1 VKNLTIGNGRPGLG
15 YPGTLNGIATAIDP
29 SASPQGQRVH
39 VAGGDMLANARKAP
53 YASAGPARGHP
64 ALLRI
69 GPDFALFCDESYAL
83 QGVRAGGTRSGAV
96 FRLIGTSA
104 AAPQLARLIAKPNLP
119 AATNVPTSYVDREKR
134 GGGNIAPP

>member
-1 VKNLTIGNGRPGLG
+1 
-15 YPGTLNGIATAIDP
+15 
-29 SASPQGQRVH
+29 
-39 VAGGDMLANARKAP
+39 MLANARKAP

-64 ALLRI
+64 APLRI

-104 AAPQLARLIAKPNLP
+104 AAPQLARQVAGAAFP
-119 AATNVPTSYVDREKR
+119 AATSVPPTTLEEEKR
-134 GGGNIAPP
+134 GAGNIAPP